1 MPEPKKVLVVAN
13 RTACGPRLIAAV
25 RERAAQGEA
34 RFHLVVP
41 AAARGLHKVVDPED
55 SGKDES
61 QHACEEALPLLSEAA
76 GHGGGDRDQL
86 TALPEW
92 PPGTVAVLS
101 TAGAAPHA
109 IPVSTAVRAGERHV
123 LLALAPRRSSL
134 ARLRADPRVALTVLA
149 AGDVAV

>member
-34 RFHLVVP
+34 RFHLIVP

-61 QHACEEALPLLSEAA
+61 RHACDEALPLLSEAA
-76 GHGGGDRDQL
+76 GHPVTGEIGDAEPLAAIQDAVNLQGFDEIIISTLPRKVSKWLKLDL
-86 TALPEW
+86 VSKAKGLGLPVTHVEASEEPAPTAV
-92 PPGTVAVLS
+92 G
-101 TAGAAPHA
+101 AGA
-109 IPVSTAVRAGERHV
+109 T
-123 LLALAPRRSSL
+123 
-134 ARLRADPRVALTVLA
+134 TT
-149 AGDVAV
+149 